1 MYHLKQL
8 TNDGLVQKRDDG
20 KYELTLEGQNFSD
33 SLSLKTLNPRIQP
46 KIVTLLVCQNNKG
59 EFLLY
64 KRGKQPFLGLIGFP
78 YGKIHLGEKIAAAAE
93 RELLEKTGLKTK
105 PVHRGDVYLTI
116 FKNGQVFTQMFCHVF
131 TSKNTKGELIQRSE
145 IGQCFW
151 EKINNP
157 KDPKF
162 MSGFAEVFSLVKKR
176 NRGLFFTELTYNL

>member
-1 MYHLKQL
+1 GRHVHGGLPGLRRRVTPAHLRLPLPLHGPGVHVQGVDAGRDGAGEGTNETRRDVAMPIKGL
-8 TNDGLVQKRDDG
+8 TDTPRRL
-20 KYELTLEGQNFSD
+20 
-33 SLSLKTLNPRIQP
+33 PRI
-46 KIVTLLVCQNNKG
+46 
-59 EFLLY
+59 
-64 KRGKQPFLGLIGFP
+64 
-78 YGKIHLGEKIAAAAE
+78 GKIHLGEKIAAAAE